1 MKLSV
6 TEVCGS
12 DFISRDA
19 GKIFR
24 NEILKNWNCEE
35 IEIIIGNTPI
45 GSASFFDEAF
55 ALLLKRE
62 NKTPE
67 EIRKKLKFTDITS
80 EDKKLLNYVMM
91 ARMTEKNTPNNF

>member
-6 TEVCGS
+6 INICGS
-12 DFISRDA
+12 DTISRDA

-24 NEILKNWNCEE
+24 KEIIKNWDSDK
-35 IEIIIGNTPI
+35 IEIIIGKTPI

-62 NKTPE
+62 QKTMQ
-67 EIRKKLKFTDITS
+67 EIQAKLVFTDIS
-80 EDKKLLNYVMM
+80 NEDRKLLNYVLL
-91 ARMTEKNTPNNF
+91 ARMTK